1 MMVQLVLF
9 PRNLNERQ
17 CRAIEVLP
25 LLYASNFLYH
35 LSILA
40 VGNPACVFLRLL
52 VKVKRYYR
60 SRPNLKKISV
70 VQLVQVQLVLFPRNL
85 NVSRGNVE
93 RSRYCLFYTLPT
105 FYITVV

>member
-1 MMVQLVLF
+1 MMMQLVLF
-9 PRNLNERQ
+9 PRNLNVKQ

-35 LSILA
+35 LILA

-60 SRPNLKKISV
+60 SRPNLKKISGQCFQDEAPATYNNHV
-70 VQLVQVQLVLFPRNL
+70 TIKR
-85 NVSRGNVE
+85 
-93 RSRYCLFYTLPT
+93 
-105 FYITVV
+105 